1 MQEGLVLQ
9 LLVVTSQHMQ
19 NKKKHDQKVHKSW
32 YLVAALSVARV
43 DAQLAAQRV
52 GLGQGVVE
60 AVLAV
65 VAKALELQSFVVRQL
80 LVGA

>member
-1 MQEGLVLQ
+1 M
-9 LLVVTSQHMQ
+9 
-19 NKKKHDQKVHKSW
+19 HKSR

-43 DAQLAAQRV
+43 DAQLAAEGV

-65 VAKALELQSFVVRQL
+65 VAEALELQSVVVGRSTKVEKKLFVK
-80 LVGA
+80 